1 MSAVSTNPFEK
12 IAATSR
18 RVAECAISLN
28 AKRMLAKSVPICKS
42 RRTYASFGN
51 RGAAGCAGYRVD
63 VAALR
68 AKLGMPQ
75 GDQVFVVD

>member
-1 MSAVSTNPFEK
+1 MSATSTNPFEK
-12 IAATSR
+12 LAATSR
-18 RVAECAISLN
+18 RVSECAISLN
-28 AKRMLAKSVPICKS
+28 AKHAMRKAKPISKS